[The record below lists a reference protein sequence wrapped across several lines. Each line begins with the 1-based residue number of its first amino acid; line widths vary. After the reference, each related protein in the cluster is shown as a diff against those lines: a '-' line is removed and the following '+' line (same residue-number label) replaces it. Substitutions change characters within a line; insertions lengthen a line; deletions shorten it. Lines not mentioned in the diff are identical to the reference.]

1 MERMTIEKVR
11 RQMRGLVEYLVN
23 DLPWSKHLT
32 LTERWAFLGDLAR
45 ACAEV
50 DQTGSPEALRII
62 LDEWEETAA
71 LVSDPTVVA
80 QAQRPIPEQDLV
92 AWETVRDA
100 LPGRA
105 AP

>member
-1 MERMTIEKVR
+1 M
-11 RQMRGLVEYLVN
+11 
-23 DLPWSKHLT
+23 H
-32 LTERWAFLGDLAR
+32 

-50 DQTGSPEALRII
+50 DQTGNVAVLDVV

-71 LVSDPTVVA
+71 LVSDPAVVA
-80 QAQRPIPEQDLV
+80 EAQRPIPEQDLV

-100 LPGRA
+100 LLGRA